1 MPEKIVGPFRQC
13 CILVFNDKTEES
25 MENEKSIQY
34 LQPHWMP
41 LDTTN
46 LLQRETLALIYAP
59 EEKKKKF
66 NSEHSFKVHQLLI
79 QSQVI

>member
-1 MPEKIVGPFRQC
+1 
-13 CILVFNDKTEES
+13 

-66 NSEHSFKVHQLLI
+66 Q
-79 QSQVI
+79 

>member
-59 EEKKKKF
+59 EEKKKNSIANTHSKF
-66 NSEHSFKVHQLLI
+66 TNFLFRVK
-79 QSQVI
+79 